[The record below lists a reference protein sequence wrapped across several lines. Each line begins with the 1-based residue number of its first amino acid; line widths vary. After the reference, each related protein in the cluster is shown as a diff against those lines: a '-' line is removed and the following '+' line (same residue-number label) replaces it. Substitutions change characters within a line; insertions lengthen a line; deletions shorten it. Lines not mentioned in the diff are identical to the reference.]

1 MEEERILIKQA
12 QNGDMSAFREL
23 VEKYKRRIV
32 FFAYDLTGN
41 YQDAEDLSQEVF
53 IKMFQSVKELRNET
67 SLSSWLFRITVNTWI
82 SQTRTG
88 NFKLRRKQEPLEEEK
103 LSSHNIFSELS
114 GGNPE
119 KSTEASLMQQHIR
132 RALQELS
139 LRERSV
145 FVLRHYHDLR
155 LREIAGVLN
164 IAEGTVKSLLYRAI
178 KKLQKSLAF
187 YRQNIEEE
195 QVK

>member
-23 VEKYKRRIV
+23 VEKYKRLIV

-53 IKMFQSVKELRNET
+53 VKMFRSLKELRNET
-67 SLSSWLFRITVNTWI
+67 SLCSWLFRITINTWI
-82 SQTRTG
+82 SLTRTA

-103 LSSHNIFSELS
+103 LSSHSIFSELS

-119 KSTEASLMQQHIR
+119 KSAEASLIQQHIR

-155 LREIAGVLN
+155 LKEIAEILN

-187 YRQNIEEE
+187 YRQDIEREH
-195 QVK
+195 VK